1 MCPLATTAIEST
13 SFATT
18 AVKRSCL
25 ASPFLI
31 LILLACLTPSAM
43 AQDKGLE
50 RAPSEQNGNIH
61 SRAAGSAVI
70 DPKLQRR
77 LEAGA
82 EMLRV
87 FLVLRDQPH
96 RDALARYEEPLKPRL
111 EMLSARVRA
120 ASGRSEADA
129 RQAQEDLEREWV
141 EVRRRAFE
149 EIRQRIE
156 PEQDAVERLILN
168 LGGRDVRRFSA
179 INMLAADLPP
189 AAVRV
194 LSVNPLIAEISLV
207 ETHTIQLNVSVPVLG
222 APSFWQYSY
231 TGAGQS
237 VAVFDTGVKTNHPAF
252 SGLNILSR
260 VFLSRGSTDPCFAD
274 NAASAEDLQGHGT
287 HVAGIVASRGESVL
301 WSDYLGVAKG
311 LSTLY
316 NIKIA
321 HKGRWDATT
330 GSCNFLSAT
339 ASLEDVY
346 QALDWL
352 VINAPLVRI
361 INYSIG
367 TVVSSFDDDSPE
379 SRRFDYYAD
388 TYDLLIAVSAGNEGP
403 ASYTVTSP
411 GIAYNVISVAN
422 ADDKDTSSRSDD
434 AINSSSSRGPT
445 NNGRKK
451 PDIAAP
457 GTNIVS
463 TAHDWDGGI
472 LGSNPNFIPMTG
484 TSMAAPHI
492 AGAAALLRQAGLTD
506 SLAIKALLLN
516 TTDSLDWQSDWG
528 WGYANLSRAWSQLG
542 NVQVASIPNNS
553 YKLYRATNSSLFYAT
568 LTWNRWVYPPGGS
581 DPCLSDLDL
590 SIYSGYSNMFL
601 DGSLSTIDN
610 VEKAYTYTTGELVVK
625 LRHYAYRSC
634 SSSEKFALASSQPLT
649 AASGPSLNVTCT
661 GPSTVLPG
669 ASFTVSCT
677 ARNNGD
683 LKAFGVAGPLNWSGG
698 SGGASQTYGDL
709 SPGGQ
714 ATKSW
719 IVTAPSTPGS
729 YALVADVSS
738 SSFGLSFSGSTT
750 FSFVVAGGGN
760 SAPAANQV
768 SPASGTGG
776 SQVFTFTF
784 SDPDG
789 WQNLSVVNVL
799 VNFWLDGRQACYLAY
814 TPASGTL
821 YLVDDAGNAGGPYQA
836 MSLPG
841 SGLVSNS
848 QCIVR
853 GNNSSVTASGTT
865 LTLTLNIEFRSSF
878 AGTRI
883 VYLAARDTAGGNS
896 NWQRLGVWTVPGLP
910 LTSPA
915 VVSMSP
921 QRGSGAGP
929 VAFTFQFY
937 DGDGAQDLNVLNI
950 LVNDWLD
957 GRQACYLAY
966 VRSLNGVYLVN
977 DAGDGL
983 LPLLPL
989 GGTGSVSN
997 SQCTVLASGS
1007 SVSASGSYLTLT
1019 LNLAFKSGLAGN
1031 RVFYVA
1037 ARDMMEHN
1045 SGWQAMGTWT
1055 VP

>member
-1 MCPLATTAIEST
+1 
-13 SFATT
+13 
-18 AVKRSCL
+18 
-25 ASPFLI
+25 
-31 LILLACLTPSAM
+31 M

-96 RDALARYEEPLKPRL
+96 RDALARYEDPLKPRL

-168 LGGRDVRRFSA
+168 LGGRNVRRFIA
-179 INMLAADLPP
+179 MNMLAADLPP
-189 AAVRV
+189 AAVRA

-207 ETHTIQLNVSVPVLG
+207 ETHTMQLNVSVPVLG

-237 VAVFDTGVKTNHPAF
+237 VAVFDTGVRTDHPAF
-252 SGLNILSR
+252 SGLNIVSR
-260 VFLSRGSTDPCFAD
+260 VFLTQGSTDSCFAD
-274 NAASAEDLQGHGT
+274 NAATAEDLLGHGT
-287 HVAGIVASRGESVL
+287 HVSGIVASRGESVS

-321 HKGRWDATT
+321 HKGVWDATT
-330 GSCNFLSAT
+330 GSCNILSGSVNT
-339 ASLEDVY
+339 EDLY

-352 VINAPLVRI
+352 VINAPPVRT
-361 INYSIG
+361 INYSMG
-367 TVVSSFDDDSPE
+367 AVVSSDDDDSPD

-388 TYDLLIAVSAGNEGP
+388 TYDLLIAVSAGNGGP
-403 ASYTVTSP
+403 ASYSVTSP

-422 ADDKDTSSRSDD
+422 ADDKDTLSRSDD
-434 AINSSSSRGPT
+434 DINSSSSLGPT

-463 TAHDWDGGI
+463 AAYDWDGGI
-472 LGSNPNFIPMTG
+472 QGSNPDFIPKTG
-484 TSMAAPHI
+484 SSMAAPHI

-516 TTDSLDWQSDWG
+516 TTDSLDWVSDWG
-528 WGYANLSRAWSQLG
+528 WGYANLSSAWSQLG

-553 YKLYRATNSSLFYAT
+553 YKLYRVTNSSLFYAT
-568 LTWNRWVYPPGGS
+568 LTWNRLVYSPGGS
-581 DPCLSDLDL
+581 GWCLSNLDL
-590 SIYSGYSNMFL
+590 SIYSGDSNVFL
-601 DGSLSTIDN
+601 NGSLSTVDN
-610 VEKAYTYTTGELVVK
+610 VEQAYTDTTGELVVM
-625 LRHYAYRSC
+625 LRHNAYPSC
-634 SSSEKFALASSQPLT
+634 SSSEKYALASAQPLT

-669 ASFTVSCT
+669 ASLTVSCT

-683 LKAFGVAGPLNWSGG
+683 LKAFGVAGPLNFSGG
-698 SGGASQTYGDL
+698 SGGANQTYGDL

-738 SSFGLSFSGSTT
+738 SSFDLSFSRSTT
-750 FSFVVAGGGN
+750 YSFVVAGGGN
-760 SAPAANQV
+760 SAPPVANQV
-768 SPASGTGG
+768 SPASGTGS

-784 SDPDG
+784 SDPNG

-848 QCIVR
+848 QCIVH

-896 NWQRLGVWTVPGLP
+896 NWQRVGVWTVPGLA

-997 SQCTVLASGS
+997 NQCTVLASGS

-1031 RVFYVA
+1031 RVFYLA